1 MARSSRRNAPV
12 RRKRS
17 TPSRGVAHRQKSSGG
32 SARPKGRPSAAV
44 PVEIDPGRIE
54 ATLSKLREQL
64 VSWTNKGRY
73 TKVRFKFRGKQ
84 LLPDLPLA
92 AMLAA
97 EGLTFYWGGI
107 LRALIVNLAG
117 KTVLDVELVNESEKQ
132 IQRGKEEL
140 LAGEVDKALQCF
152 REALAMDG
160 NNPRVHLNLGVA
172 LKLKGDLAA
181 ARKALERARSLD
193 AGGPVGSD
201 AERLLSGLDS
211 GVPTGSTP
219 AQPP

>member
-1 MARSSRRNAPV
+1 
-12 RRKRS
+12 
-17 TPSRGVAHRQKSSGG
+17 
-32 SARPKGRPSAAV
+32 
-44 PVEIDPGRIE
+44 
-54 ATLSKLREQL
+54 
-64 VSWTNKGRY
+64 
-73 TKVRFKFRGKQ
+73 
-84 LLPDLPLA
+84 
-92 AMLAA
+92 MLAA